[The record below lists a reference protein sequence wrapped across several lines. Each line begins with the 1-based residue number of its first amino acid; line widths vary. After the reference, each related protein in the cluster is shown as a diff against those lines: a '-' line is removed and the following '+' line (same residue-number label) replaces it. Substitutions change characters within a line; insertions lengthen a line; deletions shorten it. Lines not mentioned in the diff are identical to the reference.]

1 MNSYPI
7 IPGESIINI
16 PLKHTWKIFAEY
28 DENAKRQ
35 QKDFN
40 KLQKSIL
47 VLGVIATAL
56 ALSQTQ
62 FRNFFQIN
70 TIQYNAISLAIL
82 ILPISISILIAARN
96 QFKFGNK
103 WILFR
108 AGAEGIKR
116 EIFVYRMHAL
126 NYSDKPR
133 GQLSRDQILSN
144 RIDGI
149 TRQLL
154 QTEVNVSAIQ
164 PYNESNEKPVP
175 PKMYGAAADDNG
187 YSDLTPDDYLKIRM
201 GDQVNYYK
209 NRIVQLDFRL
219 RIFQWL
225 IYITGG
231 VGTFLAAVHFELW
244 VALTVALVSLFTA
257 FLEYRQ
263 VQSTLIQYNQ
273 AVTNLENLQ
282 NWWITL
288 PLDDKKKQENIDK
301 LVDTSETIL
310 NSELTVGFSRCKA
323 QWQRYMNRNL
333 NNSG

>member
-1 MNSYPI
+1 MNSNPTP
-7 IPGESIINI
+7 PGGPTINV
-16 PLKHTWKIFAEY
+16 PLKHTWKIFAQY

-62 FRNFFQIN
+62 FRGFFHIN
-70 TIQYNAISLAIL
+70 TIQYGAISLAIL

-108 AGAEGIKR
+108 ASAEGIKR
-116 EIFVYRMHAL
+116 EIYTYRMSAL
-126 NYSDKPR
+126 NYSDKQR
-133 GQLSRDQILSN
+133 AQLSRDQVLSN
-144 RIDGI
+144 RIDII

-164 PYNESNEKPVP
+164 PYYESNEKPVP

-187 YSDLTPDDYLKIRM
+187 YSDLTPDDYLKIRI
-201 GDQVNYYK
+201 GDQINYYK
-209 NRIVQLDFRL
+209 NRIVQLDLRL

-231 VGTFLAAVHFELW
+231 VGTFLAAVHLELW
-244 VALTVALVSLFTA
+244 VALTVAMVSLFTA

-310 NSELTVGFSRCKA
+310 NSELTGWVQQMQSAMAKIYE
-323 QWQRYMNRNL
+323 QKPKQ
-333 NNSG
+333 